1 MSWTAPRAEEI
12 ATSAE
17 IGGYQDDLERGEP
30 RPEDDRAR
38 RPERAPRV
46 AGAAERSEA
55 E

>member
-12 ATSAE
+12 ATGAE

-30 RPEDDRAR
+30 RPDDDRAR
-38 RPERAPRV
+38 RPERAPRGPR
-46 AGAAERSEA
+46 ATERSEA